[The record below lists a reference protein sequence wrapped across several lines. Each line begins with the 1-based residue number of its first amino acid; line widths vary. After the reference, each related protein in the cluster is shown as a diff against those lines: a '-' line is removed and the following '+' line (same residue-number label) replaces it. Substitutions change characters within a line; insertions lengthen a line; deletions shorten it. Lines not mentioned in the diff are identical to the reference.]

1 MAGNSNKIQFE
12 IGSIFTEEGF
22 KKLNNAIKSAGRET
36 KNVKD
41 MFNGLLSEASKVDGT
56 MGQVAGSVG
65 GVI

>member
-1 MAGNSNKIQFE
+1 MAGNSNKIKFE
-12 IGSIFTEEGF
+12 IGSIFTDEGVT
-22 KKLNNAIKSAGRET
+22 KLNNAIKTAGKET

>member
-1 MAGNSNKIQFE
+1 MAGNSNKIRFE
-12 IGSIFTEEGF
+12 IGSIFTDEGF
-22 KKLNNAIKSAGRET
+22 TKLNNAIKTAGKET